1 LTGLREISTLRE
13 VTDMSATSTSRA
25 LRPTIATVSSDA
37 RELEVLRAFQR
48 GDEAAV
54 WIIYQRYSGL
64 VHSVAMQVLRRRVLA
79 EEAVQQTFVQAWR
92 AAATLDTERDV
103 APWLATIG
111 RRVAIDIARREGRRP
126 STSLE
131 GADPGDAALVTLPPS
146 ESASWEAAQVRLAVE
161 ALHPDERQIA
171 RLQHL
176 EGFTHQEIADMLSLP
191 LGTVK
196 SRSFRAHRSLA
207 TRLAHLRADD
217 E

>member
-1 LTGLREISTLRE
+1 
-13 VTDMSATSTSRA
+13 MSATSTIRTI
-25 LRPTIATVSSDA
+25 RPTIGSVSSDA
-37 RELEVLRAFQR
+37 RDGEVLRAFQR

-54 WIIYQRYSGL
+54 WVIYQRYSGL
-64 VHSVAMQVLRRRVLA
+64 VHSVAMQVLRRRSLA
-79 EEAVQQTFVQAWR
+79 EEAVQQAFVQAWK
-92 AAATLDTERDV
+92 AAATLDTERDM

-131 GADPGDAALVTLPPS
+131 GVDPGDAALVTLPPS
-146 ESASWEAAQVRLAVE
+146 ESAAWEAAQVRLAVE
-161 ALHPDERQIA
+161 SLHPDERQVA
-171 RLQHL
+171 RMQHL
-176 EGFTHQEIADMLSLP
+176 EGFTHQEIADRLGLP

-207 TRLAHLRADD
+207 TRLAHLRSDD